1 MVTTSNSCRNHGRS
15 AFCFCL
21 SVTLLLLHFS
31 HGVPILP
38 MSPVRPSV
46 VQKVKS
52 RHRPVDTY
60 LLTPTD
66 VFDSD
71 FKVSNTTSNR
81 GHCVHLHRIMPNL
94 VHLIQAQQR
103 RPLDAVIATGT
114 RWFVK
119 MQRMAVLVNPQRL
132 IFLRP
137 RCHSTCPKQSFVY
150 TILFVTCVRA
160 VVNSKSPFHSNFAT
174 AASIAFQSGVN
185 SKPMYG

>member
-1 MVTTSNSCRNHGRS
+1 MLVCVLFFILKPIPVESRDG
-15 AFCFCL
+15 
-21 SVTLLLLHFS
+21 FS
-31 HGVPILP
+31 HFL
-38 MSPVRPSV
+38 
-46 VQKVKS
+46 
-52 RHRPVDTY
+52 
-60 LLTPTD
+60 D
-66 VFDSD
+66 VFR
-71 FKVSNTTSNR
+71 VSTTPSKGPTGSRDHLSTPQDR
-81 GHCVHLHRIMPNL
+81 GHCVQLHRIMPQL

-150 TILFVTCVRA
+150 TMLFVTCDRA

-174 AASIAFQSGVN
+174 AASIAFQSGVS